1 MRRPWLRRRPG
12 ERRRAM
18 RGPARRSLPQPGF
31 SLACR
36 SFGVCGSRSRRRG
49 SCFSS
54 RTVISRRTLY
64 LCDGRCGLT
73 GCRMMARVATQALG
87 LEFGETTQDG
97 HIRLSS
103 LRCRERD
110 GSATVVMIDDD
121 SQVIRHPAELRELI
135 REVLPQVPRA
145 TTDAILEHARA

>member
-1 MRRPWLRRRPG
+1 
-12 ERRRAM
+12 
-18 RGPARRSLPQPGF
+18 
-31 SLACR
+31 
-36 SFGVCGSRSRRRG
+36 
-49 SCFSS
+49 
-54 RTVISRRTLY
+54 
-64 LCDGRCGLT
+64 
-73 GCRMMARVATQALG
+73 MMARVATQALG

-110 GSATVVMIDDD
+110 GSAAVVMIDDD

>member
-1 MRRPWLRRRPG
+1 
-12 ERRRAM
+12 
-18 RGPARRSLPQPGF
+18 
-31 SLACR
+31 
-36 SFGVCGSRSRRRG
+36 
-49 SCFSS
+49 
-54 RTVISRRTLY
+54 
-64 LCDGRCGLT
+64 
-73 GCRMMARVATQALG
+73 MMARVAMRALG

-103 LRCRERD
+103 LRCREQD

-135 REVLPQVPRA
+135 HELWPPVPLA